1 MSIPRLLHRTVP
13 KETTEQ
19 VEGWWDQLQALHPDW
34 EAHTW
39 REPINPDDF
48 PLVGRLLDACQ
59 TGAQRA
65 DLIRLEVLYRFGGFY
80 VDSDC
85 EPFRPFDSLLPLHAV
100 AAWEDET
107 TIPNA
112 VMGAE
117 PGNAAIAA
125 ALERTIEMNEAGEDT
140 WHCGAGTTTVVFR
153 DHPDITLLPPGA
165 FYEAHYLQKHR
176 LTEPV
181 KPYEFVRHHWHHSW
195 GTPAERR
202 SIERNQRR

>member
-1 MSIPRLLHRTVP
+1 MSIPRILHRTVP
-13 KETTEQ
+13 AETTAE
-19 VEGWWDQLQALHPDW
+19 VERWWDRLRDLHPGW

-39 REPINPDDF
+39 REPIDPADF
-48 PLVGRLLDACQ
+48 PIVGSLLDGCT

-65 DLIRLEVLYRFGGFY
+65 DLIRLEVLHRYGGFY
-80 VDSDC
+80 IDSDC

-165 FYEAHYLQKHR
+165 FYSAHYLQKHR
-176 LTEPV
+176 LKDPV

-195 GTPAERR
+195 GTPTERR

>member
-1 MSIPRLLHRTVP
+1 
-13 KETTEQ
+13 
-19 VEGWWDQLQALHPDW
+19 
-34 EAHTW
+34 
-39 REPINPDDF
+39 
-48 PLVGRLLDACQ
+48 
-59 TGAQRA
+59 
-65 DLIRLEVLYRFGGFY
+65 
-80 VDSDC
+80 
-85 EPFRPFDSLLPLHAV
+85 
-100 AAWEDET
+100 
-107 TIPNA
+107 
-112 VMGAE
+112 MGAE
-117 PGNAAIAA
+117 PGNPAIAA

-181 KPYEFVRHHWHHSW
+181 KPYEFVRHHWAHSW